1 MNQLPPTTGGL
12 KGYHGSTYFNFSLT
26 ISKAFTNFRSS
37 QNRISLRISIEAT
50 IQQPATL
57 KKSGLSWRGL
67 QHLQQLSMS
76 CPDECAHRSNSW
88 PYRPA
93 KQVTKGYRL
102 CHLCGWI
109 SLWSCKTENA
119 ICRDMSWSCILPYS
133 LVWSCLLPLLSL
145 VHLWSS
151 WKLLNAKSGLFR
163 QDSWV
168 SYKTRPSGNETY
180 RIQRTWIGLKSPELR
195 FCPIKWMH
203 RIHST
208 QPRSSWMVLEWRLKS
223 LLNQR
228 TPLRYGG
235 ALVQGLEN
243 HQCNQ
248 GRCSASTQEEH
259 YFQIQAPPVQYT
271 SSAAWRNNLTL
282 ELKYIFTY
290 TDTYMWGL
298 K

>member
-1 MNQLPPTTGGL
+1 MNQLPPTTRGL
-12 KGYHGSTYFNFSLT
+12 KGYHGSTYFNFSMM

-37 QNRISLRISIEAT
+37 QNRISLRIAIEAT

-93 KQVTKGYRL
+93 KQVTKAYRL
-102 CHLCGWI
+102 CHLCRWI
-109 SLWSCKTENA
+109 SLNGVVRLKTQYVVT
-119 ICRDMSWSCILPYS
+119 CQSWSCILPYS

-168 SYKTRPSGNETY
+168 FYKTRPSGNETY

-195 FCPIKWMH
+195 VLSYQVDAQDPFHPTTLQLNGAWMKIEIIAESTHTIALRWSFGAGFGEPSMQSYIKD
-203 RIHST
+203 RKGS
-208 QPRSSWMVLEWRLKS
+208 V
-223 LLNQR
+223 
-228 TPLRYGG
+228 
-235 ALVQGLEN
+235 
-243 HQCNQ
+243 
-248 GRCSASTQEEH
+248 
-259 YFQIQAPPVQYT
+259 IQADSVV
-271 SSAAWRNNLTL
+271 SC
-282 ELKYIFTY
+282 
-290 TDTYMWGL
+290 
-298 K
+298 